1 MQGKQLHLSHGIF
14 RQQLVLDEKEKR
26 ILENESAQEE
36 RGRELSQKVNFF
48 FIISHELHNLI
59 GIMLFWKELQLE
71 AKETLLNAKEQIFGQ
86 RELHQAEK
94 EKIFSNW
101 KAELDAK
108 EYNSI
113 SW

>member
-1 MQGKQLHLSHGIF
+1 M
-14 RQQLVLDEKEKR
+14 
-26 ILENESAQEE
+26 
-36 RGRELSQKVNFF
+36 F
-48 FIISHELHNLI
+48 FIINHELHNLI

-94 EKIFSNW
+94 ENFFSNW

>member
-1 MQGKQLHLSHGIF
+1 M
-14 RQQLVLDEKEKR
+14 
-26 ILENESAQEE
+26 
-36 RGRELSQKVNFF
+36 F

-59 GIMLFWKELQLE
+59 DIFLFWKELQLE
-71 AKETLLNAKEQIFGQ
+71 AKETILNAKEQIFGQ

>member
-1 MQGKQLHLSHGIF
+1 
-14 RQQLVLDEKEKR
+14 
-26 ILENESAQEE
+26 
-36 RGRELSQKVNFF
+36 
-48 FIISHELHNLI
+48 
-59 GIMLFWKELQLE
+59 MLFWKELQLE
-71 AKETLLNAKEQIFGQ
+71 AKETLLNAKEHIYGQ

-108 EYNSI
+108 GYNSI

>member
-1 MQGKQLHLSHGIF
+1 M
-14 RQQLVLDEKEKR
+14 
-26 ILENESAQEE
+26 
-36 RGRELSQKVNFF
+36 
-48 FIISHELHNLI
+48 
-59 GIMLFWKELQLE
+59 E
-71 AKETLLNAKEQIFGQ
+71 AKETILNAKEQIFGQ